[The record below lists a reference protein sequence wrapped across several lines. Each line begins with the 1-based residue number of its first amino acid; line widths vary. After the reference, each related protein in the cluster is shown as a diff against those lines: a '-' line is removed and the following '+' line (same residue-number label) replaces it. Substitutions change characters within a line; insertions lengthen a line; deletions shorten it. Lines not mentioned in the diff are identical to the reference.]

1 MIRDD
6 RADLIYLT
14 TLEKYEAIA
23 EDIEECRKQKR
34 PVLVGTV
41 SIENSELL
49 SNLLKKKKI
58 PHAVL
63 NAKFHE
69 KEADII
75 AQAGRPGTVTIATNM
90 AGRGT
95 DIVLG
100 GSWMAEVEKLDE
112 PTNEKIEKIKQDW
125 QKLHDAVIEAGGLHI
140 IGTERHES
148 RRIDNQLRGRAGR
161 QGDPGSSRFYLS
173 LEDSLMRIFASE
185 RMATMMK
192 RLGMKEGEA
201 IEHPWVTRAI
211 ENAQRK
217 VEGRN
222 FDVRKQLLEY
232 DDVANDQR
240 SVVYEQRNELLDEGD
255 ISETIVAIREDV
267 INSVISEY
275 VPPQSLAE
283 LWDLKGLEE
292 RLRGDFHIDVPLQ
305 KWLEEEE
312 HFHEEVLRERVLEKL
327 IESYQEKEE
336 MVGPEVLRRF
346 EKSIMLQSLD
356 QHWKEHLAAMDHLR
370 QGIHLRGYA
379 QKNPQQEY
387 KKEAFA
393 LFTDMLEALKL
404 DVVTVLSK
412 VKVRAPEDV
421 DAVDEQ
427 RKAADSAPREFRH
440 EQSGPAAEEPTQQ
453 NDADAQGQPV
463 RKGAKVG
470 RNEPCPCGSGK
481 KYKHCHGKL

>member
-1 MIRDD
+1 
-6 RADLIYLT
+6 
-14 TLEKYEAIA
+14 
-23 EDIEECRKQKR
+23 
-34 PVLVGTV
+34 
-41 SIENSELL
+41 
-49 SNLLKKKKI
+49 
-58 PHAVL
+58 
-63 NAKFHE
+63 
-69 KEADII
+69 
-75 AQAGRPGTVTIATNM
+75 
-90 AGRGT
+90 
-95 DIVLG
+95 
-100 GSWMAEVEKLDE
+100 
-112 PTNEKIEKIKQDW
+112 
-125 QKLHDAVIEAGGLHI
+125 
-140 IGTERHES
+140 
-148 RRIDNQLRGRAGR
+148 
-161 QGDPGSSRFYLS
+161 
-173 LEDSLMRIFASE
+173 MRIFASD
-185 RMATMMK
+185 RMTTMMK
-192 RLGMKEGEA
+192 RLGMKEGES

-255 ISETIVAIREDV
+255 ISETITAIREDV

-292 RLRGDFHIDVPLQ
+292 RLRGDFHVELPLQ
-305 KWLEEEE
+305 QWLDDED
-312 HFHEEVLRERVLEKL
+312 HFHEEVLRERVLEALVK
-327 IESYQEKEE
+327 SYQEKEE

-379 QKNPQQEY
+379 QKNPKQEY
-387 KKEAFA
+387 KKEAFT

-412 VKVRAPEDV
+412 VKVRAQEDV

-440 EQSGPAAEEPTQQ
+440 EQSGPAAEEPQQ
-453 NDADAQGQPV
+453 EATESKAQPV
-463 RKGAKVG
+463 RKGEKVG